1 MRIFGL
7 TFLFVVTINAVN
19 AQEDWRK
26 IFPNA
31 EAVFTNRT
39 CDVTI
44 RKENDK
50 WTAVSDFSED
60 LVYLTDN
67 SVKQMSRG
75 YIYHSGFNQLKK
87 WDAYIQFPDDKKRWK
102 VSNAN
107 TSSSTQDY
115 IFYDDVKS
123 TSFDYTGGAVG
134 ATRHL
139 EYQLQH
145 TDAHL
150 LSPYYFERY
159 FPVGESELRIIF
171 PSDVKIKYVVKGLN
185 ADKIVFSESKKKG
198 QTIYTFHISKLNGV
212 QPYADA
218 PDDAYYSTHLIFYID
233 KVQENGE
240 WKNFLSTTKDIYRYN
255 YAFVRDLNKNRSAE
269 LEKITD
275 SLVKDA
281 SNDFEKTKKVYQWV
295 QSNIK
300 YVAFEEGLEGF
311 IPREASLVCNRRF
324 GDCKDM
330 ASILTSMLTY
340 AKIPAYMTWIG
351 TRDIPYDYTEL
362 PLPIVDNHMICAVKL
377 NNDFIFLD
385 ATDNACLFGYPSS
398 GIQGK
403 QALVGI
409 SETEF
414 KIVNVPVVPKEKN
427 ILLDSTFMELTDK
440 GIIGKIKIELRGY
453 WASAIRSSLNYKNKE
468 EREDYFKGYFERAS
482 NKIKFSNWTV
492 QEEPTEE
499 KIIVTA
505 NFELPDYAKK
515 LGDEW
520 FLNLNLFKWYEHQEI
535 DFPKR
540 TMPIQFSF
548 LKQSFYVT
556 SLKIPAGYTASYV
569 PKSNSFKNDVWGF
582 NMNYATTKDAITLSQ
597 QFDTDQLMLYPE
609 QFEHWNKVL
618 EHLFPNYKQTI
629 SIRKN

>member
-1 MRIFGL
+1 MKVFGL
-7 TFLFVVTINAVN
+7 TFLFIVLINAVN
-19 AQEDWRK
+19 AQEDWQK

-31 EAVFTNRT
+31 EAVFTSRT
-39 CDVTI
+39 CDVI
-44 RKENDK
+44 IKKENDK
-50 WTAVSDFSED
+50 WIATSDFSED

-87 WDAYIQFPDDKKRWK
+87 WDAYIRFPDDKKRWK

-107 TSSSTQDY
+107 TSSSTRDY

-139 EYQLQH
+139 EYQLQS

-171 PSDVKIKYVVKGLN
+171 PSDVKLKYVAKGLN

-198 QTIYTFHISKLNGV
+198 QTIHTFHISKLNGV

-240 WKNFLSTTKDIYRYN
+240 WKNFLSTAEDIYRYN
-255 YAFVRDLNKNRSAE
+255 YAFVRDLNKNRSVE

-275 SLVKDA
+275 SLVKTA
-281 SNDFEKTKKVYQWV
+281 PNDIEKTKKIYQWV
-295 QSNIK
+295 QGNIK

-311 IPREASLVCNRRF
+311 IPRDASLVCNRRF

-351 TRDIPYDYTEL
+351 TRDIPYEYTEL

-385 ATDNACLFGYPSS
+385 ATDNACLFGYPSI

-409 SETEF
+409 SENEF
-414 KIVNVPVVPKEKN
+414 KIVKVPMISKEKN
-427 ILLDSTFMELTDK
+427 ILLDSTFLELTHK

-453 WASAIRSSLNYKNKE
+453 WASGIRSSLNYKNIE
-468 EREDYFKGYFERAS
+468 EREEYLKGYFARAS
-482 NKIKFSNWTV
+482 NKIKFSNWAV
-492 QEEPTEE
+492 QERLAEE

-505 NFELPDYAKK
+505 DLELPDYAKK

-535 DFPKR
+535 EFPKR
-540 TMPIQFSF
+540 MMPIQFSF

-556 SLKIPAGYTASYV
+556 SLSIPAGYAASYV

-582 NMNYATTKDAITLSQ
+582 NMSYATTTDAITLSQ
-597 QFDTDQLMLYPE
+597 QFDTDQLMLYPQ
-609 QFEHWNKVL
+609 QFERWNKVL
-618 EHLFPNYKQTI
+618 EHLFPNYKQTV

>member
-1 MRIFGL
+1 MKFVGFIF
-7 TFLFVVTINAVN
+7 FFVLATITAH

-44 RKENDK
+44 KKENDK
-50 WTAVSDFSED
+50 WIATSDFSED

-75 YIYHSGFNQLKK
+75 HIYHSGFNQLKK
-87 WDAYIQFPDDKKRWK
+87 WDAYIQLPDDKKKWK
-102 VSNAN
+102 VSNAK

-139 EYQLQH
+139 EYQLHH
-145 TDAHL
+145 TDVHL

-171 PSDVKIKYVVKGLN
+171 PSDVKIKYVARGLN

-212 QPYADA
+212 QPYPDA
-218 PDDAYYSTHLIFYID
+218 PDDAYYSTQLIFYID
-233 KVQENGE
+233 KVLENGE
-240 WKNFLSTTKDIYRYN
+240 WKNFLSTTEDIYRYN
-255 YAFVRDLNKNRSAE
+255 YAFIRDLNKNRSTE

-275 SLVKDA
+275 SLVKKA
-281 SNDFEKTKKVYQWV
+281 SNDLEKTKKIYQWV

-330 ASILTSMLTY
+330 ASLLTSMLTY
-340 AKIPAYMTWIG
+340 VNIPAYITWIG

-362 PLPIVDNHMICAVKL
+362 PLPIVDNHMICAVKF
-377 NNDFIFLD
+377 NNDYLFLD
-385 ATDNACLFGYPSS
+385 ATDNACLFGYPST

-403 QALVGI
+403 QALVSIG
-409 SETEF
+409 ENEF
-414 KIVNVPVVPKEKN
+414 KIVRVPVVSKEKN
-427 ILLDSTFMELTDK
+427 ILLDSTFLELTDK
-440 GIIGKIKIELRGY
+440 GVIGKIKIELRGY
-453 WASAIRSSLNYKNKE
+453 WASGIRSALNYKNKE
-468 EREDYFKGYFERAS
+468 EQEDYFKDRFARAS
-482 NKIKFSNWTV
+482 NKIKFSNWAV
-492 QEEPTEE
+492 QEKLSEE

-505 NFELPDYAKK
+505 DFDLPDYAKK

-540 TMPIQFSF
+540 TMPIEFSF
-548 LKQSFYVT
+548 LEQSFYVT
-556 SLKIPAGYTASYV
+556 TLKIPSGYGASYV

-582 NMNYATTKDAITLSQ
+582 TMNYATTKDAITLSQ
-597 QFDTDQLMLYPE
+597 QFDTDHLMLYPE
-609 QFEHWNKVL
+609 QFERWNKIL
-618 EHLFPNYKQTI
+618 EHLFPNYKQTV

>member
-1 MRIFGL
+1 MKFIGF
-7 TFLFVVTINAVN
+7 FFFVLKIITAH
-19 AQEDWRK
+19 AQDDWRK
-26 IFPNA
+26 VFPNT

-44 RKENDK
+44 KKENDK
-50 WTAVSDFSED
+50 WIATSDFSED
-60 LVYLTDN
+60 LVYLSDN

-87 WDAYIQFPDDKKRWK
+87 WDAYIQLPDDKKKWK

-115 IFYDDVKS
+115 IFYDDLKS

-145 TDAHL
+145 ADAHL

-171 PSDVKIKYVVKGLN
+171 PSDVKIKYVAKGLN

-212 QPYADA
+212 QPYPDA

-233 KVQENGE
+233 KVQEDGE
-240 WKNFLSTTKDIYRYN
+240 WKNFLSTTEDIYRYN
-255 YAFVRDLNKNRSAE
+255 YAFIRSLNKNRSTE

-275 SLVKDA
+275 SLIKNA
-281 SNDFEKTKKVYQWV
+281 SNEIEKTRKIYQWV

-340 AKIPAYMTWIG
+340 AKIPAYITWIG

-377 NNDFIFLD
+377 NNEYIFLD
-385 ATDNACLFGYPSS
+385 ATDNACLFGYPSI

-403 QALVGI
+403 QALI
-409 SETEF
+409 SIDENEF
-414 KIVNVPVVPKEKN
+414 TIVRVPVISKKKN
-427 ILLDSTFMELTDK
+427 VLLDSTFLEFTDN
-440 GIIGKIKIELRGY
+440 GIVGKIKIELSGY
-453 WASAIRSSLNYKNKE
+453 WASGFRSALNYKNKE
-468 EREDYFKGYFERAS
+468 EREDYFKDRFARAS
-482 NKIKFSNWTV
+482 NKVKFNNWAL
-492 QEEPTEE
+492 QEKTDEE

-505 NFELPDYAKK
+505 DLELPDYAKK

-520 FLNLNLFKWYEHQEI
+520 FLNLNFFKWYEHQEI

-540 TMPIQFSF
+540 NMPIEFSF

-556 SLKIPAGYTASYV
+556 TLKLPEGYGAFYV

-582 NMNYATTKDAITLSQ
+582 NMNYTTTKDAIRLSQ

-609 QFEHWNKVL
+609 QFERWNKVL
-618 EHLFPNYKQTI
+618 EHLFPNYKQTV
-629 SIRKN
+629 SIRKK